1 MLATLLMVAGR
12 LIHATPTGL
21 GQLKGHFGSLQP
33 ILDDWAFLDLFVSM
47 NLDELDDYRR
57 SDTNTT
63 EEMEGAK
70 LMAGDLRY
78 LVTGLRSLAGA
89 TKDEE
94 VRSRCEEMAVMIVN
108 CPQYKVFVR
117 EALRA

>member
-47 NLDELDDYRR
+47 HLDELDDYRR
-57 SDTNTT
+57 SDTHT
-63 EEMEGAK
+63 EDEMAGAK
-70 LMAGDLRY
+70 LMVGDLRY

-89 TKDEE
+89 TRDEE
-94 VRSRCEEMAVMIVN
+94 VRSRCEEKVALIVN
-108 CPQYKVFVR
+108 CPQYKVLVK
-117 EALRA
+117 EVPRA